1 MAYWNRTAELSGFIQ
16 APKGN
21 NISAAAR
28 EKEAALRLFS
38 YSQKTVVLE
47 R

>member
-21 NISAAAR
+21 ISAAAR
-28 EKEAALRLFS
+28 EKEAASRLFS

>member
-1 MAYWNRTAELSGFIQ
+1 MAYWNRTAEPSGFIQ
-16 APKGN
+16 APKGS

-28 EKEAALRLFS
+28 EKEAALRPFS